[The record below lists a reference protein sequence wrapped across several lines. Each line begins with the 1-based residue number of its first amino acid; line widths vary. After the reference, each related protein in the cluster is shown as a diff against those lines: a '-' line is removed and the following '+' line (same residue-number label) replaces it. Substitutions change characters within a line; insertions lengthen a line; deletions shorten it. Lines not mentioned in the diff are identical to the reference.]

1 MKILFIIDELEFK
14 YFEFN
19 KLVTNFW
26 LNVEFLKRSHIVYV
40 ATKNMLNVFEAKP
53 HCFCTKTV
61 FKDNELYKS
70 NELINTPLEEFD
82 TVFFRPDPPVDI
94 NYINA
99 TYILSMVNPK
109 KTLVLNSPDAIRNK
123 NEKLYINDFPSLAPK
138 NIVTSDVKFIREF
151 LKENKEIIIKPLNRC
166 FSSGVFYLYYGDK
179 NTNTIINTA
188 TDNGKTTV
196 MVQEYL
202 PEIKNGDKRLIFICG
217 EILEY
222 CVQKVATNDDF
233 KFNEHC
239 DANLKLG
246 SITKEEKTIENV
258 ISKKLLSDGVIMAG
272 LDTIGAKIIEIN
284 ITSPCFFIKEI
295 NSLYGINLEK
305 IIADKLEQHVY
316 NFINPHRE
324 SVFSNC

>member
-26 LNVEFLKRSHIVYV
+26 LIVEFLKRTCNVFI
-40 ATKNMLNVFEAKP
+40 ATKNMLYIKDSKPFCKCFNTCFKNDELTKESAFQDIFIEDFE
-53 HCFCTKTV
+53 V
-61 FKDNELYKS
+61 
-70 NELINTPLEEFD
+70 
-82 TVFFRPDPPVDI
+82 VFFRPDPPVDI

-99 TYILSMVNPK
+99 TYILSMVNQE

-123 NEKLYINDFPSLAPK
+123 NEKLYINDFPSISPK
-138 NIVTSDVKFIREF
+138 NIVTSDSKQIKEF
-151 LKENKEIIIKPLNRC
+151 LKENGEIVIKPLNRC

-196 MVQEYL
+196 MVQEFL
-202 PEIKNGDKRLIFICG
+202 PQIKDGDKRLIFICG
-217 EILEY
+217 EILNF
-222 CVQKVATNDDF
+222 CVQKIATNDDF

-239 DANLKLG
+239 DANLKL
-246 SITKEEKTIENV
+246 TTLTQKEKEIENI
-258 ISKKLLSDGVIMAG
+258 ISQKLMKDGVIMAG
-272 LDTIGAKIIEIN
+272 LDTIDGKIIEIN

-295 NSLYGINLEK
+295 NALYNINLEK
-305 IIADKLEQHVY
+305 IIADKLEQY
-316 NFINPHRE
+316 IFKKSKQGYT
-324 SVFSNC
+324 SVCGNY

>member
-26 LNVEFLKRSHIVYV
+26 LNVEFLKRNHSVYV
-40 ATKNMLNVFEAKP
+40 ATKNMLNVFETRP
-53 HCFCTKTV
+53 CCFCTKTV

-70 NELINTPLEEFD
+70 NELTNTSLEEFD
-82 TVFFRPDPPVDI
+82 TIFFRPDPPVDI

-109 KTLVLNSPDAIRNK
+109 KTIVLNSPDAIRNK

-188 TDNGKTTV
+188 TNNGKTIV

-239 DANLKLG
+239 DANLKFS
-246 SITKEEKTIENV
+246 SITPEEKAIENI
-258 ISKKLLSDGVIMAG
+258 ISKKLLDDGVIMAG
-272 LDTIGAKIIEIN
+272 LDTIGGKIIEIN

-295 NSLYGINLEK
+295 NSLYKINLEK
-305 IIADKLEQHVY
+305 IITDKLEHYIY
-316 NFINPHRE
+316 NSINQHRE

>member
-26 LNVEFLKRSHIVYV
+26 LNVEFLKRNHSVYV

-82 TVFFRPDPPVDI
+82 TIFFRPDPPVDI

-109 KTLVLNSPDAIRNK
+109 KTIVLNSPDAIRNK

-188 TDNGKTTV
+188 TDNGKTIV

-239 DANLKLG
+239 DANLKFG
-246 SITKEEKTIENV
+246 SITPEEKAIENI
-258 ISKKLLSDGVIMAG
+258 ISKKLLDDGVIMAG
-272 LDTIGAKIIEIN
+272 LDTIGTKIIEIN

-295 NSLYGINLEK
+295 NSLYKINLEK
-305 IIADKLEQHVY
+305 IITDKLEHYIY
-316 NFINPHRE
+316 NSINQHRE

>member
-1 MKILFIIDELEFK
+1 MKILFVIDELEFK

-26 LNVEFLKRSHIVYV
+26 LNVEFLKRNHSVYV
-40 ATKNMLNVFEAKP
+40 ATKNMLNVFDTKA
-53 HCFCTKTV
+53 HCFCTETI
-61 FKDNELYKS
+61 FKNDELLKS
-70 NELINTPLEEFD
+70 DKITNIPVEDFD
-82 TVFFRPDPPVDI
+82 VVFFRPDPPVDI

-99 TYILSMVNPK
+99 TYILSMVDSK
-109 KTLVLNSPDAIRNK
+109 KTLILNSADAIRNK

-239 DANLKLG
+239 DANLKFG
-246 SITKEEKTIENV
+246 SITPEEKAIENI
-258 ISKKLLSDGVIMAG
+258 ISKKLLDDGVIMAG
-272 LDTIGAKIIEIN
+272 LDTIGTKIIEIN

-295 NSLYGINLEK
+295 NSLYKINLEK
-305 IIADKLEQHVY
+305 IITDKLEHYIY
-316 NFINPHRE
+316 NSINQHRE

>member
-26 LNVEFLKRSHIVYV
+26 LNVEFLKRNHSVYV
-40 ATKNMLNVFEAKP
+40 ATKNMLNVFETRP
-53 HCFCTKTV
+53 CCFCTKTV
-61 FKDNELYKS
+61 FKNNELYKS
-70 NELINTPLEEFD
+70 NELTNTSLEEFD
-82 TVFFRPDPPVDI
+82 TIFFRPDPPVDI

-109 KTLVLNSPDAIRNK
+109 KTIVLNSPDAIRNK

-188 TDNGKTTV
+188 TDNGKTIV

-233 KFNEHC
+233 KFNEHF
-239 DANLKLG
+239 DANLKFG
-246 SITKEEKTIENV
+246 SITPEEKAIENI
-258 ISKKLLSDGVIMAG
+258 ISKKLLDDGVIMSG
-272 LDTIGAKIIEIN
+272 LDTIGTKIIEIN

-295 NSLYGINLEK
+295 NSLYKINLEK
-305 IIADKLEQHVY
+305 IITDKLEHYIY
-316 NFINPHRE
+316 NSINQHRE

>member
-1 MKILFIIDELEFK
+1 MKILFIIDDLELK

-26 LNVEFLKRSHIVYV
+26 LNVEFLKRSHEVFI
-40 ATKNMLNVFEAKP
+40 ATKNMLNVSNAKA
-53 HCFCTKTV
+53 HCFCANTY
-61 FKDNELYKS
+61 FKNNELYRKETFK
-70 NELINTPLEEFD
+70 NIPCEDFD
-82 TVFFRPDPPVDI
+82 TIFFRPDPPVDI

-99 TYILSMVNPK
+99 SYILSMVNK
-109 KTLVLNSPDAIRNK
+109 DKTLVLNSPNAIRDK

-138 NIVTSDVKFIREF
+138 NIVTSDVNFIREF
-151 LKENKEIIIKPLNRC
+151 LKENNEIIIKPLNRC
-166 FSSGVFYLYYGDK
+166 FSSGVFYLYHGDK

-188 TDNGKTTV
+188 TDNGKTAV
-196 MVQEYL
+196 MVQEFL
-202 PEIKNGDKRLIFICG
+202 PGISKGDKRLIFICG

-239 DANLKLG
+239 DKNLKFG
-246 SITKEEKTIENV
+246 AITKEEKNIENI
-258 ISKKLLSDGVIMAG
+258 ISDKLLKDGVIMAG
-272 LDTIGAKIIEIN
+272 LDTIDSKIIEIN

-305 IIADKLEQHVY
+305 IIVDKLENY
-316 NFINPHRE
+316 IFKNLKSDTARILT
-324 SVFSNC
+324 NC